1 KSCAKVWVAAQ
12 PPSDL
17 RPQPPHIDQLE
28 SEKLAWTRDLP
39 LIGKKAP
46 ELHLQDSVVDQSGAA
61 AEQSTKKSRTQSQAR
76 FDLCGLV
83 VPPDAIID
91 THLGLH
97 HHGEE
102 PERAGYTVGELFH
115 LARSSVPSQRR
126 LALATIATS
135 LAQTRRGLHVPSLA
149 PPSFPSLIYGLL
161 SSHNIETY
169 MSEGAGESG
178 GGGGKGGV
186 AFLLRWCLDEAV
198 SSLTSVGAAAA
209 TVDIN
214 GHAVGVSLGL
224 TVECIRGLTNL
235 LCDSYGE
242 ASLNNAFEWAS
253 TLITFKSISLKP
265 SEKAD
270 LFNAQTHGLM
280 YSTTDNKPDSDP
292 EEDHSR
298 LMALDPIYFLFT
310 QGQLAQRLSWLLDNR
325 SGMAGIRL
333 PADAAGLWLPALL
346 IRGVRHSSTLA
357 YSVND
362 FQLVER
368 CCSYLITST
377 TDMMDAGNLESLVT
391 SLPTALPLKL
401 AIKLQLEALRCLS
414 TCLDSRIG
422 GPDCIPRHA
431 LITLKAHF
439 PLLIRSCMKVH
450 ICYTSRFVEKTDRID
465 HSLQGTEQFL
475 LPLLGAWLQY
485 FFCAIGELFDANRNL
500 SDKSLHQLFDQL
512 LGLGFNLLNHF

>member
-1 KSCAKVWVAAQ
+1 MNPSIIAFLLHRDHSFGSVGPKETELKRVKSCAKVWVAAQ

-17 RPQPPHIDQLE
+17 RPQPPHNDQLE
-28 SEKLAWTRDLP
+28 SEKLPFIRDLP

-46 ELHLQDSVVDQSGAA
+46 ELHLQDSAADQSGAA

-83 VPPDAIID
+83 VPPGAIIY

-97 HHGEE
+97 HHGKE

-115 LARSSVPSQRR
+115 LACSSVPSQRR

-161 SSHNIETY
+161 SSHNIET
-169 MSEGAGESG
+169 
-178 GGGGKGGV
+178 
-186 AFLLRWCLDEAV
+186 WCLDEAV
-198 SSLTSVGAAAA
+198 SLLTSVGAAAA

-224 TVECIRGLTNL
+224 AVECNRGLTNL

-242 ASLNNAFEWAS
+242 ASLKNAFEWTS

-270 LFNAQTHGLM
+270 LFNEQTHGLI

-298 LMALDPIYFLFT
+298 LMALDPISFLFT

-333 PADAAGLWLPALL
+333 PADAARLWLPALL

-357 YSVND
+357 YSSSVLNIL
-362 FQLVER
+362 QNL
-368 CCSYLITST
+368 
-377 TDMMDAGNLESLVT
+377 DASSSKVIHYCDRE
-391 SLPTALPLKL
+391 ARE
-401 AIKLQLEALRCLS
+401 AIKTCVTLEPEEGLQVAMKTPDNSGVYQS
-414 TCLDSRIG
+414 TNWR
-422 GPDCIPRHA
+422 
-431 LITLKAHF
+431 
-439 PLLIRSCMKVH
+439 
-450 ICYTSRFVEKTDRID
+450 TDR
-465 HSLQGTEQFL
+465 QNE
-475 LPLLGAWLQY
+475 
-485 FFCAIGELFDANRNL
+485 
-500 SDKSLHQLFDQL
+500 
-512 LGLGFNLLNHF
+512 